1 MVVILGRMRPLV
13 AEVYRTGG
21 EKVYVCARHPNG
33 LIERDYRELLAA
45 HREAKHWN
53 WQFRVRDA
61 GVYARGSVRHPD
73 HATVTLHDWHQVM
86 MNTENT
92 TRQMANLAFID

>member
-1 MVVILGRMRPLV
+1 
-13 AEVYRTGG
+13 
-21 EKVYVCARHPNG
+21 
-33 LIERDYRELLAA
+33 
-45 HREAKHWN
+45 
-53 WQFRVRDA
+53 
-61 GVYARGSVRHPD
+61 VYARGSVRHPD